1 MDFITDRYKVVLAS
15 KSPRRQA
22 LLKEIVPEYKSNN
35 SIYDGHYAGS
45 DGLIYREL

>member
-22 LLKEIVPEYKSNN
+22 LLKEIKPPFRFDFSAFGDDEDEEPGKAWVY
-35 SIYDGHYAGS
+35 
-45 DGLIYREL
+45 